1 MHQGCDSLNQYVAKY
16 DQGVCKRNLAV
27 RQVPFFAS
35 MGTGSQIA
43 QRAQIFFLGPAEM
56 KEIKEMGHHK

>member
-1 MHQGCDSLNQYVAKY
+1 
-16 DQGVCKRNLAV
+16 
-27 RQVPFFAS
+27 

-56 KEIKEMGHHK
+56 KEIKEMGTQMTVEGSQIAQRAQIFFSGSRRNERNKRNGHTDDG